1 MKVIR
6 GMLGSKKWS
15 AMLAS
20 VIGLAVGDL
29 FGVELSPDVL
39 NAITVIVL
47 ATVGGE
53 ALADAA
59 GARASRQAEKK

>member
-1 MKVIR
+1 MKVLR
-6 GMLGSKKWS
+6 GMLGSKKWT

-20 VIGLAVGDL
+20 VIGLAVADVT
-29 FGVELSPDVL
+29 GVQLSPEVL
-39 NAITVIVL
+39 DAITVIVL